1 MITLKQI
8 YKVSPVVKAEEN
20 SGFQSGKSPEPFHHI
35 SKTDSCGFK
44 DLFDAELDR
53 LQKEESKRGLQ

>member
-1 MITLKQI
+1 MIALKQI

-20 SGFQSGKSPEPFHHI
+20 DGFQSGKSPEPFHHI

-44 DLFDAELDR
+44 NLFDAELDR
-53 LQKEESKRGLQ
+53 LRKEENKGDLQ